1 MNLIFDVL
9 VGFKYVLSW
18 IWQVFMVF
26 FPYWGL
32 EDLFRNISIFQIILL
47 VLSIFGTYLSIKNR
61 RKLWTVICFLGD
73 ILGFIGVFI
82 SKSKSK

>member
-1 MNLIFDVL
+1 MNLIIDVL
-9 VGFKYVLSW
+9 VDFKYVLSW
-18 IWQVFMVF
+18 IWQVFIGF
-26 FPYWGL
+26 SSYLGL
-32 EDLFRNISIFQIILL
+32 EDLLRNISIFHIILF